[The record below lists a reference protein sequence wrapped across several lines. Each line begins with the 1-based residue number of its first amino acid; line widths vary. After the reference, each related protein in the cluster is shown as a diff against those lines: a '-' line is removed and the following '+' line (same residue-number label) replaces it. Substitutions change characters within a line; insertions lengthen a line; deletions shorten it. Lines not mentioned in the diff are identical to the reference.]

1 MIRRYFLLVPA
12 LLGFCLALSCT
23 AKSPAGASYE
33 FASAKRGE
41 LLKTVSATGLL
52 KPIAT
57 VSIIS
62 QISGKADRVL
72 ADFNDEVRKGDL
84 LVELNTDTLQL
95 QRQQLQAQVAKA
107 RSAWELQRIN
117 YQNQQALAKKK
128 LISQYE
134 LKQTKNQLDASAA
147 DLAIAESNLKVK
159 ETEINHYS
167 LITSPV
173 DGTVLDRNIN
183 EGATVVE
190 GASSNSTPI
199 FTIAENLREMQIE
212 AWVGELDIGSIVNG
226 QEVRFT
232 LEAFSGKAFSGAV
245 DSIRLSPQTQ
255 DGVVSYKVIVSTENA
270 DMSLLPGMTCELEFI
285 EDRRE
290 DVILIPNAA
299 LRFSPASLTNEQIT
313 AMLAAK
319 QAEMRAGR
327 PGTGETAPEQQTG
340 QPGGTQPGAP
350 GTAPGAPGGAPAA
363 SSSASGGILGGI
375 LGGGAMPGA
384 PGTPGG
390 MGRSGR
396 QAGGSGSSRQTRP
409 RSEWTEK
416 PLWFINTE
424 SGQADC
430 VLVRAGLSDGV
441 VTEVDSPLFT
451 DDFIAN
457 TLFIVRER
465 VR

>member
-1 MIRRYFLLVPA
+1 MGRDKFLTGV
-12 LLGFCLALSCT
+12 LLITVLAGVFFAGSCGKNSNNK
-23 AKSPAGASYE
+23 AEASSYE
-33 FASAKRGE
+33 LASLKRGA
-41 LLKTVSATGLL
+41 LFKTVSATGLL
-52 KPIAT
+52 KPVAT

-72 ADFNDEVRKGDL
+72 ADFNDEVHKGSL

-95 QRQQLQAQVAKA
+95 QRQQLEAQVAKA
-107 RSAWELQRIN
+107 SSAYELQRIN
-117 YQNQQALAKKK
+117 YQNQLALSEKN

-134 LKQTKNQLDASAA
+134 LRQTKNLMDSSAA

-159 ETEINHYS
+159 ETDINQYS

-183 EGATVVE
+183 EGETVVE

-232 LEAFSGKAFSGAV
+232 LEAFPGKTFSGAV

-255 DGVVSYKVIVSTENA
+255 DGVVSYKVIVATENA
-270 DMSLLPGMTCELEFI
+270 DMTLLPGMTCELEFI

-290 DVILIPNAA
+290 NVLQIQNSA
-299 LRFSPASLTNEQIT
+299 LRFSPSSFSSEQIN
-313 AMLAAK
+313 AMVAEK
-319 QAEMRAGR
+319 QREMQNQSG
-327 PGTGETAPEQQTG
+327 GQGQGDAPAQGNAQS
-340 QPGGTQPGAP
+340 GGSQS
-350 GTAPGAPGGAPAA
+350 GGARNERPAQ
-363 SSSASGGILGGI
+363 SSGGLGGI
-375 LGGGAMPGA
+375 LGGAVPSGGF
-384 PGTPGG
+384 GG
-390 MGRSGR
+390 MNRRPAPSASGQ
-396 QAGGSGSSRQTRP
+396 QARP
-409 RSEWTEK
+409 RTEWTVK
-416 PLWFINTE
+416 PLWFIDKKT
-424 SGQADC
+424 GLPDC
-430 VLVRAGLSDGV
+430 IVVRAGLSDGV
-441 VTEVDSPLFT
+441 VTEVQSLLFT

-457 TLFIVRER
+457 TQFIVRER